1 MREPLK
7 TSRLLLR
14 DILESDAQAL
24 FDLDSDPEVL
34 RYAGRRPAADV
45 AAYRERTRTVYLP
58 MQAHLWQG
66 VRVVQD
72 LDSGDFLGWV
82 FVRPATA
89 SPVAVELGWDDPGE
103 VEIGYRLRRS
113 AWGRGIA
120 SEAAGAL
127 LQQALAD
134 PTTVAVV
141 ACAESGNLASLRVL
155 DKLGLRRV
163 GERALADQE
172 VVMVKLST
180 APAAGDA
187 GSAGQGC

>member
-24 FDLDSDPEVL
+24 FALDSDPEVL
-34 RYAGRRPAADV
+34 RYVGRRAAADV
-45 AAYRERTRTVYLP
+45 NAYRERTRTVYLP
-58 MQAHLWQG
+58 MQAHPWQG
-66 VRVVQD
+66 VRIVET
-72 LDSGDFLGWV
+72 LDGGEFLGWV

-89 SPVAVELGWDDPGE
+89 SPIAAEMGWVDPAEAE
-103 VEIGYRLRRS
+103 VGYRLLRS
-113 AWGRGIA
+113 AWGRGVA
-120 SEAAGAL
+120 SEAAAAL
-127 LQQALAD
+127 LQLALAD
-134 PTTVAVV
+134 PLTQAVV
-141 ACAESGNLASLRVL
+141 ACAETGNRASLRVL

-163 GERALADQE
+163 DERALADQE

-187 GSAGQGC
+187 GSAGRGC